1 MIIPDTI
8 KIKISF
14 YNDDEKNKFQSYPNK
29 DEINSIVSSEITI
42 SKEEFLTYLLFKEK
56 KNFNKFRTYTDFRN
70 KIPKSIALIEDYL
83 SFENNSVKAEF
94 IGREMNDE
102 LIERI
107 GEALS
112 LCAINKLHELTEA
125 DWDKIPIR
133 TTKDFDYE
141 ISLASDG
148 SKFIQLNVEC
158 KGSAVNDNT
167 KKVATISN
175 HKSSIDEK
183 KEYISNEEQKLNIPK
198 FQNLYYGVIVS
209 IDNRDTT
216 IAQCWLVDPPA
227 YLIDY
232 SSDKYK
238 ILSRL
243 YFYYEI
249 ITEIIPQSTVTK
261 LLINRIRDI
270 DKSEN
275 INELSKNEFVNA
287 RGDSLI
293 IAPNMF
299 NRKSVIKSRFF
310 QNVYGNN
317 DEVFGDI
324 IPYENRKINFKGVF
338 FLGLMRDALEMVIE
352 QDFERIFRFKK
363 EFATAKKNLIC
374 RISNK
379 RFREEFKLPE
389 KIVYESKKDL
399 IEFELEGWF
408 IYNNTGIVYGLI
420 PY

>member
-167 KKVATISN
+167 KTK
-175 HKSSIDEK
+175 
-183 KEYISNEEQKLNIPK
+183 
-198 FQNLYYGVIVS
+198 
-209 IDNRDTT
+209 
-216 IAQCWLVDPPA
+216 
-227 YLIDY
+227 
-232 SSDKYK
+232 DK
-238 ILSRL
+238 
-243 YFYYEI
+243 
-249 ITEIIPQSTVTK
+249 TK
-261 LLINRIRDI
+261 LA
-270 DKSEN
+270 EN
-275 INELSKNEFVNA
+275 VTTTPSIYKV
-287 RGDSLI
+287 
-293 IAPNMF
+293 
-299 NRKSVIKSRFF
+299 
-310 QNVYGNN
+310 
-317 DEVFGDI
+317 
-324 IPYENRKINFKGVF
+324 
-338 FLGLMRDALEMVIE
+338 
-352 QDFERIFRFKK
+352 
-363 EFATAKKNLIC
+363 T
-374 RISNK
+374 NK
-379 RFREEFKLPE
+379 
-389 KIVYESKKDL
+389 
-399 IEFELEGWF
+399 
-408 IYNNTGIVYGLI
+408 
-420 PY
+420 